1 MSLTENLFIFDDK
14 TSISLLAFFRFL
26 MSSLL
31 FPKIKKQYNQAN
43 RLHKHDF
50 IMNSVRLA
58 TTVKL
63 GCDAFFFVS
72 MELQK
77 SNKWIIWYIS
87 EKLSIKLLSNLTI
100 KCV

>member
-43 RLHKHDF
+43 RLHKH
-50 IMNSVRLA
+50 M
-58 TTVKL
+58 
-63 GCDAFFFVS
+63 
-72 MELQK
+72 
-77 SNKWIIWYIS
+77 IS
-87 EKLSIKLLSNLTI
+87 
-100 KCV
+100 

>member
-14 TSISLLAFFRFL
+14 TSISFLAFFRFL

-43 RLHKHDF
+43 RLHIHDF
-50 IMNSVRLA
+50 IMNSVSLA

-63 GCDAFFFVS
+63 GCDAFFLFPWNYKNQIN
-72 MELQK
+72 ELYDTLVK
-77 SNKWIIWYIS
+77 N
-87 EKLSIKLLSNLTI
+87 
-100 KCV
+100 

>member
-1 MSLTENLFIFDDK
+1 MPLTENLFIFADK

-50 IMNSVRLA
+50 IMNSVSLA
-58 TTVKL
+58 NNCETGMRCFFLFPWNYKNQINELYDTIVK
-63 GCDAFFFVS
+63 
-72 MELQK
+72 
-77 SNKWIIWYIS
+77 N
-87 EKLSIKLLSNLTI
+87 
-100 KCV
+100 